1 MGEKS
6 IGDAYGSYLDI
17 FQYIYDSKLNNHLF
31 IADIKKIRDRMRNFG
46 GKFKM
51 EQIGNTYYQAAYE
64 LFEKQQYEEAVENF
78 IKAYECGVQKDEI
91 LENLYAC
98 FVVPNE
104 AEFRKNYEENSK
116 GNLDVPYEELEI
128 DFIPVSD
135 SKFYLFHR
143 ISKVF
148 LGSFQLD
155 EEPIMTDDVEFESIL
170 VADCWDFRKMLPTMK
185 EKTWSIVYIL
195 LNEQEARFASF
206 LKLPRFRELYMKNV
220 IVFENTDIMKDV
232 FEQYP
237 DFYLPKHILSVE
249 SDYDAI
255 FAEIHKK
262 RIEDLSQERKNV
274 FLSILIPSYN
284 RGHRALSAVKEI
296 CRSTY
301 DSEIEIVVSDNGST
315 SYVEE
320 YQAIRDMKDARV
332 RYHQYEKNMGLLE
345 NVVKVLELA
354 QGKYAVLS
362 SDEDMMLI
370 DNLPHYMNVF
380 QKNKDCGVFHT
391 SGMYGNFGLIKEE
404 TVKSFG
410 VMALKM
416 GINGNYITGIGYN
429 MQLARQLKLTEF
441 IRKHMDNIMVEFYP
455 HCVMSFNLALVSG
468 VLQCGQPPLWLAMEA
483 EDVDEASAGKIKSY
497 MTIDS
502 RERQYVDTVKLYIE
516 AGIRGRVLGALYMER
531 CCKFL
536 MLLHIANVS
545 FPAYYEERLI
555 TWKDMLEDA
564 LERCKK
570 NLMLV
575 ENYVS
580 AEERKQLVESIDNL
594 YLEFKNK

>member
-1 MGEKS
+1 
-6 IGDAYGSYLDI
+6 
-17 FQYIYDSKLNNHLF
+17 
-31 IADIKKIRDRMRNFG
+31 
-46 GKFKM
+46 M
-51 EQIGNTYYQAAYE
+51 EQTGNTYYQAAYE

-91 LENLYAC
+91 LENLFAC
-98 FVVPNE
+98 FIAPNE
-104 AEFRKNYEENSK
+104 AEFRKNYEENSN
-116 GNLDVPYEELEI
+116 GNMDVPYEELEI

-143 ISKVF
+143 MSKVF

-155 EEPIMTDDVEFESIL
+155 AEPIMTDDVEFESIL

-185 EKTWSIVYIL
+185 EKTWPIVYIL

-206 LKLPRFRELYMKNV
+206 LKLPHFRELYMKNV
-220 IVFENTDIMKDV
+220 IIFANTRIMKQVFE
-232 FEQYP
+232 EYP
-237 DFYLPKHILSVE
+237 DFYLPKRILSMGD
-249 SDYDAI
+249 SYDTL

-296 CRSTY
+296 CRSAY

-332 RYHQYEKNMGLLE
+332 RYHRYEKNMGLLE

-362 SDEDMMLI
+362 SDEDMMFI
-370 DNLPHYMNVF
+370 DNLPHYMNLF
-380 QKNKDCGVFHT
+380 QKNRDCGVFRT
-391 SGMYGNFGLIKEE
+391 SGMHGNFPPIPEE
-404 TVKSFG
+404 TTKAYDLS
-410 VMALKM
+410 AIIK
-416 GINGNYITGIGYN
+416 GINGNYITGIGYY
-429 MQLARQLKLTEF
+429 MPLVHQLKLTEF
-441 IRKHMDNIMVEFYP
+441 IRKRMDNIMVEFYP
-455 HCVMSFNLALVSG
+455 HCVMGFKLALVSG

-483 EDVDEASAGKIKSY
+483 ENVDGAPSGEIQSY

-516 AGIRGRVLGALYMER
+516 AGICGGMLGALYMER
-531 CCKFL
+531 CWKFL
-536 MLLHIANVS
+536 MLLYIANVS
-545 FPAYYEERLI
+545 FPTYYEEPHI
-555 TWKDMLEDA
+555 IWKDMLEDA

-570 NLMLV
+570 NLVLV

-580 AEERKQLVESIDNL
+580 AEECKQLVEYIDNL